1 MYRYNLLSWHSLCFT
16 CLFVLLFCRDLK
28 SANVLVTSQFR
39 AKISDFGTIR
49 LALKQRQY
57 VPPSV
62 DDAYEESGY
71 TGMMTTHA
79 GKLVGT
85 PMYMSPEVLDG
96 QPYSASC
103 DVWSYGIILWELW
116 SEQLPDLIQQVYGDK
131 APFGAA
137 RTMKSLLL
145 DGHRLSFDV
154 KSSSSEA
161 LGIWFQELAQQC
173 VDEDKATRPAFDA
186 IYTQLSEH
194 ISQQTK
200 KQFRLSRH
208 GQSTPSS

>member
-57 VPPSV
+57 VPPRAIDVSF
-62 DDAYEESGY
+62 DGSYHS
-71 TGMMTTHA
+71 GMMTPVT
-79 GKLVGT
+79 GQLVGT

-96 QPYSASC
+96 QAYSASC

-116 SEQLPDLIQQVYGDK
+116 SEQPPDLIQQVRGSEKQVVD
-131 APFGAA
+131 ACG
-137 RTMKSLLL
+137 MLSQLLR

-173 VDEDKATRPAFDA
+173 VDEDPKSRPSFNTVFSIFDA
-186 IYTQLSEH
+186 KMNQL
-194 ISQQTK
+194 T
-200 KQFRLSRH
+200 
-208 GQSTPSS
+208 